1 VEGGSVGPKE
11 RKRRIGRPVE
21 DRGHRRRGS
30 RRRRR
35 QDLQWTT
42 GEKILLIL
50 GIVLTIVTVILAV
63 VLFVL

>member
-1 VEGGSVGPKE
+1 VEGVSVGPKE

-21 DRGHRRRGS
+21 DRRHRRNS

-42 GEKILLIL
+42 GEKIILIL
-50 GIVLTIVTVILAV
+50 GIVLALVTVILAI